1 MNTNMI
7 DLEFLGNTRHI
18 KKDNSIAN
26 DHTKQTKKDV
36 KFYRKRILE
45 TTKNLL
51 RNKETNPEIKGIFDK
66 FVDECIKHFKH
77 EDTLSFYNNVPGEN
91 KNISSEDKKKIE
103 EKKKAMKKVTRQD
116 INNLT
121 QDILNKGVYNEN
133 KIEDFI
139 TVTKKTKKQII
150 FPQKKNINLKDPKFK
165 KTSKDKSKGKD
176 KKKKKDKKT
185 DKK

>member
-7 DLEFLGNTRHI
+7 DLEFLGNSRHI

-51 RNKETNPEIKGIFDK
+51 RNKEPSLEIKGIFDK
-66 FVDECIKHFKH
+66 YVDECIKHFKH
-77 EDTLSFYNNVPGEN
+77 EDTLSFYKNTPGEN
-91 KNISSEDKKKIE
+91 KDISSED
-103 EKKKAMKKVTRQD
+103 KKKAMKKVTRQD

-139 TVTKKTKKQII
+139 TITKKTKKQII

-165 KTSKDKSKGKD
+165 KTIKGKD
-176 KKKKKDKKT
+176 KGKDKKKKDKKT

>member
-7 DLEFLGNTRHI
+7 DLEFLGNSRHI

-51 RNKETNPEIKGIFDK
+51 RNKETSLEIKGIFDK
-66 FVDECIKHFKH
+66 YVDECIKHFKH
-77 EDTLSFYNNVPGEN
+77 EDTLSFYKNTPGEN
-91 KNISSEDKKKIE
+91 KDISSEDKKKFE
-103 EKKKAMKKVTRQD
+103 DKKKAMKKVTRQD

-139 TVTKKTKKQII
+139 TITKKTKKQII

-165 KTSKDKSKGKD
+165 KTIKGKD
-176 KKKKKDKKT
+176 KGNDKKKKDKKT